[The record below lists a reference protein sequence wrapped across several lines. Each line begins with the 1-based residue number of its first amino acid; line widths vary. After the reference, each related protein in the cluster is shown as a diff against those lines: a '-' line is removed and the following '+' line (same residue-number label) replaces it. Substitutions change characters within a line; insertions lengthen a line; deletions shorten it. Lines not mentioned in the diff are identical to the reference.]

1 MAYYDT
7 LLQAAGYLRRRMP
20 FAPRVGLVLG
30 SGLGGLVDAMQER
43 TAVPYSEIPNFPHSN
58 VEGLSLI
65 HI

>member
-43 TAVPYSEIPNFPHSN
+43 TAIPCDP
-58 VEGLSLI
+58 LA
-65 HI
+65 